1 MGIKLIRHS
10 LLLLLLVLK
19 DKEFTH
25 GKRIEDEISGM
36 CPYTDFCSREAVEKL
51 DKPNR
56 QPCCESCS
64 CADDC
69 REQHNCCYD
78 KKDAIPST
86 KELAC
91 KPAMVKTRNIASDNS
106 WTKGFKSIGY
116 YIVDRCP
123 VDETNAT
130 LQYKCAGG
138 MGKEIDDFVWVTDS
152 KSERIFQN
160 RYCAQCYGVKMWTSW
175 LVRTLCVDILE
186 ADFQSITEIV
196 LSPLCNII
204 NQPPKSQLDISRQF
218 ECLLPDITA
227 CNQTGLWSK
236 YDATIEDACTTNKV
250 PFFQGLFNP
259 IVYKNM
265 FCFLCNHDGGVSA
278 DTVCLKRQK
287 GKKFSSFSINVLI
300 DFGKIK
306 ETIASPAPSECDIDY
321 IKDIYMV
328 RYSLFL

>member
-1 MGIKLIRHS
+1 MGITLIRHS
-10 LLLLLLVLK
+10 FLLLLLVLQ
-19 DKEFTH
+19 DKESTH
-25 GKRIEDEISGM
+25 GKRIEDEISRM

-56 QPCCESCS
+56 KPCCESCL

-86 KELAC
+86 EELAC
-91 KPAMVKTRNIASDNS
+91 KPAMVKTRNIAADTI
-106 WTKGFKSIGY
+106 WTKGIKSIGY

-130 LQYKCAGG
+130 LQYKCEGE
-138 MGKEIDDFVWVTDS
+138 MKKEIDDFLWVTDC
-152 KSERIFQN
+152 KSELIFQN
-160 RYCAQCYGVKMWTSW
+160 RYCAQCNGVKEWNSW

-186 ADFQSITEIV
+186 ADFQNITDIV

-204 NQPPKSQLDISRQF
+204 NEPPKSQLDISRQF

-227 CNQTGLWSK
+227 CNQTGLWPK
-236 YDATIEDACTTNKV
+236 YDATIEDACTKNKV
-250 PFFQGLFNP
+250 PFFQGLFYT
-259 IVYKNM
+259 IVYTNV
-265 FCFLCNHDGGVSA
+265 FCFLCNHEEGVSA
-278 DTVCLKRQK
+278 DTECVKRHQGTK
-287 GKKFSSFSINVLI
+287 YPSVSINVLI

-306 ETIASPAPSECDIDY
+306 ETIASLAPSECDVDY
-321 IKDIYMV
+321 IKDIYTV
-328 RYSLFL
+328 SY